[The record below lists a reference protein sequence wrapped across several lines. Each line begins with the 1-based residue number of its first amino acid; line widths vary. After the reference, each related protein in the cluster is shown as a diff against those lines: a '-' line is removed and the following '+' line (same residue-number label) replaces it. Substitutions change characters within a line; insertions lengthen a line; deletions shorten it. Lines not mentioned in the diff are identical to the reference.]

1 MVRERRQPRC
11 SWLPFSASS
20 VAVLGETLD
29 VPDRLDLCIWRELAE
44 RSERNDKEGRIGC
57 SWLVEVSE
65 PTRDPG
71 EVEA

>member
-1 MVRERRQPRC
+1 
-11 SWLPFSASS
+11 